1 MASPPAFKIND
12 YQLTDSSA
20 SYISRN
26 NNTFKL
32 GLLPTPDKFFLSVTN
47 ASVSLDSISGS
58 YIPSVISARK
68 AVQHFLH
75 SSDLNPK
82 TNPQLF
88 KAGVFKNGAFK
99 KIHLDDQNL
108 LSSLPASDSFIFFRN
123 LALSVAKN
131 ISNLLRPFK
140 VLDHQIILYPST
152 ALGRELHLDRHDGS
166 RPNQNFRS
174 LKCFFNLSD
183 SYRIWGVGPSR
194 IQLLKQLNDH
204 AAMHNLPP
212 VNESMFYDQYN
223 SLPVWIDSYNND
235 KRLNHNISILNSAL
249 NNKYLSLADFSGR
262 FDHVFF
268 PPYSYILV
276 DSKQVSHKPIYG
288 EFGLSI
294 DLIYNSPDN
303 PLIN

>member
-1 MASPPAFKIND
+1 MVAPPLFKIND
-12 YQLTDSSA
+12 QQLSDSSE
-20 SYISRN
+20 SYISRH
-26 NNTFKL
+26 NNTFNL
-32 GLLPTPDKFFLSVTN
+32 GLPSSPEEFFFSISN
-47 ASVSLDSISGS
+47 ACVSLSSISRS
-58 YIPSVISARK
+58 FVPSVISARQ
-68 AVQHFLH
+68 AIQHFLH
-75 SSDLNPK
+75 SSDLNPN
-82 TNPQLF
+82 TNPNLF
-88 KAGVFKNGAFK
+88 KAGVFKNGSFK
-99 KIHLDDQNL
+99 KIHLDDPKL
-108 LSSLPASDSFIFFRN
+108 LSSLPNSDSFIYLRN

-131 ISNLLRPFK
+131 ISTLLRPFR

-194 IQLLKQLNDH
+194 IHLLKQLNDH

-223 SLPVWIDSYNND
+223 PLPVWIDSYNND

-268 PPYSYILV
+268 PPYSYVLV

-303 PLIN
+303 PLTN